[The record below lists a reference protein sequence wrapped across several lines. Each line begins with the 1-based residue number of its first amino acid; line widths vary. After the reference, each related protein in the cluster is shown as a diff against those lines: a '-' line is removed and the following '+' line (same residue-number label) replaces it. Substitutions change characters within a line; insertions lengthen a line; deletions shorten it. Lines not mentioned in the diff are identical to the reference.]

1 MRMAVTTV
9 KSLPLLGCDQSW
21 FVKVTTQIKGIYCNT
36 IDMQENLSNNLEKS
50 YNLIRHLK

>member
-50 YNLIRHLK
+50 YNLIKHLK